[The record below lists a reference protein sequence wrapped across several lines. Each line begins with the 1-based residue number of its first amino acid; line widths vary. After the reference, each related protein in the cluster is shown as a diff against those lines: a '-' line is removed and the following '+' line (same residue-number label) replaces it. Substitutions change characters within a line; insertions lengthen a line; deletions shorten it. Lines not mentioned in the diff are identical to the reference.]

1 MPSARHGHLDIY
13 YELTGAGPPVV
24 LLHSFLCSSTMWA
37 GQVETLAREHVVINV
52 DARGHGR
59 SSPAH
64 TPFSLYDL
72 VGDVAAVLDDAG
84 IERCV
89 WAGLSMGGMT
99 ALRAALRVPD
109 RVTGLILLDTTAGR
123 DSALTRLKY
132 ALLGAAARVAGLRPL
147 APQAAREMFGVTAR
161 HRQAALVE
169 QWKESFVQI
178 DVVSA
183 LQTLEALIHRDDLV
197 PHLPRITVPAAVLVG
212 GEDSALPPRVAR
224 QLAKGLPI
232 ATYEEIPET
241 GHLSALERPE
251 ALTEAMLRFLRAHG
265 PVADQAPR
273 NKTMGSS

>member
-1 MPSARHGHLDIY
+1 MPSARHGDVEIH
-13 YELTGAGPPVV
+13 YERTGRGAPVV
-24 LLHSFLCSSTMWA
+24 LLHSFLCSASMWA
-37 GQVETLAREHVVINV
+37 GQVDTLAREHLVINV

-72 VGDVAAVLDDAG
+72 VGDVAAVLDDAE

-109 RVTGLILLDTTAGR
+109 RITGLILLDTTAGR
-123 DSALTRLKY
+123 DSGLTSLKY
-132 ALLGAAARVAGLRPL
+132 ALLGVAARVAGLRPL

-161 HRQAALVE
+161 RHHAALVE
-169 QWKESFVQI
+169 QWKESFVQV
-178 DVVSA
+178 DVASA

-197 PHLPRITVPAAVLVG
+197 RHLPRITVPTAVLVG
-212 GEDSALPPRVAR
+212 AEDRTLPPRVAR

-241 GHLSALERPE
+241 GHLSALEQPE
-251 ALTEAMLRFLRAHG
+251 AVTEAMLRFLRAQG
-265 PVADQAPR
+265 RVAD
-273 NKTMGSS
+273 